1 MENQEKKDLKVPMD
15 LPDTQDRKVS
25 LELTVSPETTVNEE
39 VKVLMETSE
48 SRWFLSLNKF
58 LKKILN
64 IYIWIF
70 LENCVKGPQG
80 PSGDTGDNGNRG
92 QQGPPGK
99 MGEDGMPGAPG
110 KVGQAKVIDMASLKD
125 AVYAIL
131 DELKPGGEDSDAKLR
146 NMNLFH

>member
-48 SRWFLSLNKF
+48 SRWLSLNKF
-58 LKKILN
+58 LKKILK

-70 LENCVKGPQG
+70 E
-80 PSGDTGDNGNRG
+80 
-92 QQGPPGK
+92 
-99 MGEDGMPGAPG
+99 
-110 KVGQAKVIDMASLKD
+110 
-125 AVYAIL
+125 
-131 DELKPGGEDSDAKLR
+131 KLS
-146 NMNLFH
+146 